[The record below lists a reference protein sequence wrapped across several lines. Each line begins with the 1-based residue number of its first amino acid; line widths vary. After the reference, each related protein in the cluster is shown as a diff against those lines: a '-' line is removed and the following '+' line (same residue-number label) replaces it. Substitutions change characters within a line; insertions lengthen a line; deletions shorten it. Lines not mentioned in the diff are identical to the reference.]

1 MRFLEHKSFSEWRKT
16 MSNIDKMSANAIR
29 VLSADAIQ
37 KAKSGHPGLPLGA
50 ADAAY
55 ALWAKEMKHNPANP
69 DWFNRDRFILSGG
82 HGSMLLYSLLHLFGY
97 GLKKEDLMQFRQ
109 LDSLTPG
116 HPEYKHTKGVE
127 ATTGPLGAGMAM
139 AVGMAMAEA
148 HLAAKFNKEGYPVV
162 DHFTYVLGGDGCMM
176 EGITHE
182 AFSLAG
188 TLKLGKLI
196 VLYDSN
202 KITIEGST
210 DIAFT
215 ENVKA
220 RFDAY
225 GFQTIT
231 VENGNDIDAVAA
243 AIAEA
248 KADLTRPSM
257 IEIKTQIGYG
267 CPGKQG
273 KASAHGEP
281 LGDENIAEM
290 KKNLNWPSEEAF
302 FVPEE
307 VYANYKAIS
316 EAKAADEEAWNKL
329 FADYC
334 AKFPEMKKAWDDE
347 FNMDIAKPLIDD
359 ADFWAYEDKPEATR
373 NLSGMVI
380 NRLKD
385 KVPGLVGG
393 AADLHPSTKTYMK
406 EAGDFSAE
414 DYSGRNL
421 HYGVR
426 EIAMTA
432 IANGLTLHGLRGFC
446 STFFVFSDYVKPMA
460 RLSSIM
466 NIPTT
471 YVLSHDSIGVG
482 EDGPTHEPIEQLAML
497 RAMPNFNVF
506 RPADATETIAAWYAA
521 VTSEKTPCALV
532 LTRQNLPQLAGSSK
546 EALKGGYIVSA
557 SKKEVPDA
565 IIVASGSE
573 VQLGIGAQEMLAAEG
588 IDVRVVSMPCMELF
602 EAQSA
607 EYKESVL
614 PKAVRARVAVEALIG
629 YGWDRYVGLDGAV
642 VCMNGFGASAP
653 YSKLF
658 PKYGFTAEN
667 VAAKVKEVLK

>member
-1 MRFLEHKSFSEWRKT
+1 